1 MGKPLNGRVRLTKT
15 VRKKPMT
22 KNLHV
27 VQNGKSWLVKA
38 EKTTQPVSRHY
49 TQENA
54 IAKATAI
61 AKTDHTEVIIHGRD
75 GRIRER
81 NSFGN
86 DPFPPKG

>member
-1 MGKPLNGRVRLTKT
+1 
-15 VRKKPMT
+15 MT

-27 VQNGKSWLVKA
+27 VQNNKMWEVKT
-38 EKTTQPVSRHY
+38 EGSSQPISHHH

-54 IAKATAI
+54 IGRATNI
-61 AKTDHTEVIIHGRD
+61 AKEKHVEVFIHGRD

-86 DPFPPKG
+86 DPFPPRG

>member
-1 MGKPLNGRVRLTKT
+1 MA
-15 VRKKPMT
+15 

-27 VQNGKSWLVKA
+27 VQHGKMWEVKA
-38 EKTTQPVSRHY
+38 EKISQPVSRHQ
-49 TQENA
+49 TQTTA

-61 AKTDHTEVIIHGRD
+61 GKKEHVEIIIHGRD

-86 DPFPPKG
+86 DPFPPQG